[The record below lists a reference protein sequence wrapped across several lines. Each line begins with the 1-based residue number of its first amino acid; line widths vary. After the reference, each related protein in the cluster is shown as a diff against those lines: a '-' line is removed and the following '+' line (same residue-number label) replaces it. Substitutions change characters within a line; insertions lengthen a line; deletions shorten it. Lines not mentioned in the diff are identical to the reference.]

1 MAAHSFHVVFCVVFQ
16 KFLRYF
22 TKILY
27 INTSISKL
35 LAAGLELTT
44 IRLYFS
50 DLTLSAPPGLIM
62 NDFI

>member
-1 MAAHSFHVVFCVVFQ
+1 MASLSFHVFFVYSFS

-44 IRLYFS
+44 IRLYFR
-50 DLTLSAPPGLIM
+50 DFTLSAPPGLIM
-62 NDFI
+62 NL